1 MGRTL
6 PRRRHPINH
15 SNAAEEYRPAY
26 PAYAFSRKSAGA
38 DAGPVVPA
46 GKHRLCVVMI
56 DPEVVLEQVN
66 INPDNGHYS
75 YFGAGIEL

>member
-1 MGRTL
+1 MNGKKNIRRTEIFDNL
-6 PRRRHPINH
+6 RWIT
-15 SNAAEEYRPAY
+15 
-26 PAYAFSRKSAGA
+26 AGV
-38 DAGPVVPA
+38 PVVPA